1 MSEAGGGG
9 GTPPP
14 PPHFWQISENVVG
27 APHSEA
33 KQNLAFQIL
42 GPSAIPDQYYENGRA
57 RIKKIVKTYG

>member
-9 GTPPP
+9 APPP
-14 PPHFWQISENVVG
+14 PPHGRSENVAG